1 MHVIIIIIIGVF
13 RVVFIPGTNNNFS
26 TDFNSKTAVNC
37 ASDFLKNNF
46 PHSIKIYLTHSY
58 FQDLVPNL

>member
-1 MHVIIIIIIGVF
+1 MHVIIIIIISVF
-13 RVVFIPGTNNNFS
+13 RVVFVPGTNNNLS

-46 PHSIKIYLTHSY
+46 PIPLKYICNQKFVQKTFIL
-58 FQDLVPNL
+58 